1 MRFPG
6 CPGVLAIAAASAL
19 TLIGPSAAG
28 PPAPIYPIPSA
39 RQLAWH
45 DMEFYG
51 FLHFTVNTFTDKEWG
66 YGDEP
71 ESVFNPTALDA
82 RQWARVA
89 RDAGMK
95 GLIITAKHHDG
106 FCLWPS
112 RFTQHSVK
120 ASPWK
125 HGAGDVVGEL
135 ARACR
140 EYGLAFGV
148 YLSPWDRNHAE
159 YGRPAY
165 LEYYRNQLREL
176 LTGYGPVFEVWFDG
190 ANGGDG
196 YYGGARERRTIDGA
210 TYYDWPHTWQLVR
223 NLQPSAVMFSD
234 AGPDVRWV
242 GNERGVAFETSWNS
256 IDRDGLYP
264 GDPEYTKVAAGT
276 PDGRDWV
283 PPEVDVSIRPGWF
296 YHPAEDAKVASV
308 DRLVQIYEQSVGRGA
323 NLLLNMPPDRRG
335 LIPDTDAERLR
346 EFGREIA
353 ETYKTDLARQ
363 ATARSALVRGGL
375 DRFSASRVNDGN
387 PATYWATDDGVLS
400 GSIDLAWP
408 RPARFDRVVLQEAIA
423 LGQRVDAWTIEA
435 DSGGGWR
442 ELAQGTT
449 IGHKRIARFAPV
461 LASRLRVTIGHARA
475 CPTISTIGVYLAP
488 GR

>member
-1 MRFPG
+1 
-6 CPGVLAIAAASAL
+6 VLAMAAGAGIALAASQ
-19 TLIGPSAAG
+19 AAS
-28 PPAPIYPIPSA
+28 PPAALRPIPTA

-45 DMEFYG
+45 DLEFYG

-66 YGDEP
+66 YGDEL
-71 ESVFNPTALDA
+71 ESVFNPSALDA

-95 GLIITAKHHDG
+95 GLILTAKHHDG

-112 RFTQHSVK
+112 RFTQHSIK

-125 HGAGDVVGEL
+125 DGRGDVVGEL

-165 LEYYRNQLREL
+165 RDYYRNQLREL
-176 LTGYGPVFEVWFDG
+176 LTAYGPVFEVWFDG

-210 TYYDWPHTWQLVR
+210 TYYDWPGTWQLVR
-223 NLQPSAVMFSD
+223 NLQPSALMFSD
-234 AGPDVRWV
+234 AGPDLRWV
-242 GNERGVAFETSWNS
+242 GNERGVAFDTSWYP

-264 GDPEYTKVAAGT
+264 GDPRYTKVAAGT
-276 PDGRDWV
+276 PDGHDWV

-308 DRLVQIYEQSVGRGA
+308 EKLVQIYEQSVGRGA
-323 NLLLNMPPDRRG
+323 NLLLNVPPDRRG
-335 LIPDTDAERLR
+335 LIPDADAARLR
-346 EFGREIA
+346 QFGREIA
-353 ETYKTDLARQ
+353 DTYKTDLARR
-363 ATARSALVRGGL
+363 ATAHATLVRGGL
-375 DRFSASRVNDGN
+375 DRFSASRVNDGDSG
-387 PATYWATDDGVLS
+387 TYWATDDGDTA
-400 GSIDLAWP
+400 GAIDLEWAQP
-408 RPARFDRVVLQEAIA
+408 VRFDRIVLQEAIA
-423 LGQRVDAWTIEA
+423 LGQRVKAWTLEA
-435 DSGGGWR
+435 GADGGWTEIAR
-442 ELAQGTT
+442 GTT
-449 IGHKRIARFAPV
+449 IGHKRIAHFPSV
-461 LASRLRVTIGHARA
+461 TASRIRVTIVQARA
-475 CPTISTIGVYLAP
+475 CPAISTIAVYLAP